1 MEDYT
6 EERAGTSTLKQ
17 KKKSGRPKK
26 GGVQEEQ
33 NRTVTEDQEDQ
44 FEQDIRLEP
53 KIQEENSE
61 PMEPAVNLARHA
73 SKDLKLKIPEFRGKR
88 GRDPQIHL

>member
-6 EERAGTSTLKQ
+6 EERAGTSNLQQ
-17 KKKSGRPKK
+17 KKKPGRPKK

-33 NRTVTEDQEDQ
+33 NRTVTQDQEDQ

-53 KIQEENSE
+53 EVQEENSE
-61 PMEPAVNLARHA
+61 PMEPVVNLARQA
-73 SKDLKLKIPEFRGKR
+73 AKDLKLKIP
-88 GRDPQIHL
+88 